1 MKRHSPIAAFI
12 AAAALVFAAGCA
24 LLPIQAAVM
33 EVDGV
38 TVTCRITDS
47 SIEGNDTLGPGPE
60 AQTLCRS
67 RAREAIGTILASQP
81 TAQIESVDVG
91 ANGSVSACYTV
102 HEVRT
107 CTDILPAMPT
117 I

>member
-1 MKRHSPIAAFI
+1 MKRQFAPGAVAIV
-12 AAAALVFAAGCA
+12 ALLFAAGCS

-38 TVTCRITDS
+38 SVTCRITDS

-67 RAREAIGTILASQP
+67 RAREAIGTIRASQP
-81 TAQIESVDVG
+81 DAQIESVDVK
-91 ANGSVSACYTV
+91 ADGSVSACFTSLA
-102 HEVRT
+102 VRS
-107 CTDILPAMPT
+107 CADILPAMPT
-117 I
+117 L

>member
-1 MKRHSPIAAFI
+1 MKRQFALGAVV
-12 AAAALVFAAGCA
+12 AVALVFSAGCS

-60 AQTLCRS
+60 AQSLCRS
-67 RAREAIGTILASQP
+67 RAREAMGTVLASQP
-81 TAQIESVDVG
+81 EAQIESVDVK
-91 ANGSVSACYTV
+91 ANGSVSVCFTAL
-102 HEVRT
+102 EVT
-107 CTDILPAMPT
+107 SCQDILPAMPT
-117 I
+117 L